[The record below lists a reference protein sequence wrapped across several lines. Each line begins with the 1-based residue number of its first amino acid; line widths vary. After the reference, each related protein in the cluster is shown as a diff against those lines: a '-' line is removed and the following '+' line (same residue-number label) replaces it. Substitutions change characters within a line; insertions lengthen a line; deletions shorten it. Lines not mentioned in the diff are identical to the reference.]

1 MSAAVNGCR
10 NDQSACKT
18 TRGGRPE
25 PDLAQDGVA
34 SVINGLVQL
43 VRLGRVLMF

>member
-25 PDLAQDGVA
+25 PDMTQVGIAYA
-34 SVINGLVQL
+34 INGLVQL
-43 VRLGRVLMF
+43 VRWGVF